1 MAHTFIDGWKTVF
14 DGPKFVYE
22 YFLYTGHYAD
32 PGYMTFSRK
41 MAKDMKELHVT
52 EFDGIMSDQTQRAA
66 FPTALPN
73 TIFGEFLFDTSIE
86 TEPFIDSYLEK
97 HYGADWKSAKEYLNK
112 ISIIFDPDA
121 LKQNTDIT
129 AQDTGVVDLMS
140 KKAGIIGNTAVGDV
154 IATAPKIVDDFAPVI
169 AKNLALS
176 EKCHKESWRMLTYH
190 GEYCKGL
197 SKIYFA
203 LSREDKETATKHFE
217 ELIDYLSEVEME
229 IHPYFDLVLFHQRT
243 KQVIAGK

>member
-1 MAHTFIDGWKTVF
+1 
-14 DGPKFVYE
+14 
-22 YFLYTGHYAD
+22 
-32 PGYMTFSRK
+32 
-41 MAKDMKELHVT
+41 
-52 EFDGIMSDQTQRAA
+52 MSDQTQRAA

-86 TEPFIDSYLEK
+86 TEPFIDAYLEK
-97 HYGADWKSAKEYLNK
+97 NFGADWKSAKDYLDK
-112 ISIIFDPDA
+112 SSTIFDPNA

-129 AQDTGVVDLMS
+129 AQDTGVEDVNS
-140 KKAGIIGNTAVGDV
+140 KKAGIFGNEAVGDV
-154 IATAPKIVDDFAPVI
+154 IATAPAIVDEFAPIVE
-169 AKNLALS
+169 KNLAL
-176 EKCHKESWRMLTYH
+176 EDPCHKESWRLLTYH

-203 LSREDKETATKHFE
+203 LSRNDKETATKHFDD
-217 ELIDYLSEVEME
+217 LIDYLSEVEMD